1 MKPSHACHRIPTGS
15 RDVRTRTRV
24 AWLLVAALGST
35 SAIAGPAGQGHV
47 DIEQR
52 LTAGQLREIG
62 LTPAQLE
69 LLNRYLREAQPDEP
83 VADAQRRGEQQG
95 LPPEQSRGAMQYIG
109 LDDAPIKSRVT
120 GVVDGWAPGS
130 VFALEN
136 GQQWKVLKGS
146 MRLRKPLQSPEIV
159 VVPGIAGRWFLQV
172 DEDMPKARVY
182 RID

>member
-1 MKPSHACHRIPTGS
+1 M
-15 RDVRTRTRV
+15 
-24 AWLLVAALGST
+24 ALASA
-35 SAIAGPAGQGHV
+35 SAIAGPAGQGYV
-47 DIEQR
+47 GIEQR
-52 LTAGQLREIG
+52 LTAGQLREVG

-83 VADAQRRGEQQG
+83 VADAQRRDELQG
-95 LPPEQSRGAMQYIG
+95 APPEERRGALQYIG
-109 LDDAPIKSRVT
+109 LDDAPIKSRVN
-120 GVVDGWAPGS
+120 GVVDGWAPGT

-146 MRLRKPLQSPEIV
+146 MRLRKPLQSPEIM
-159 VVPGIAGRWFLQV
+159 VVPGFAGRWFLQV

>member
-1 MKPSHACHRIPTGS
+1 M
-15 RDVRTRTRV
+15 RTRTRV
-24 AWLLVAALGST
+24 AWLLALALASALAGAAE
-35 SAIAGPAGQGHV
+35 QGYV
-47 DIEQR
+47 GIEQR
-52 LTAGQLREIG
+52 LTAEQLREVG

-83 VADAQRRGEQQG
+83 VADTQRREELQDA
-95 LPPEQSRGAMQYIG
+95 PAEESRGAMQYIG

-120 GVVDGWAPGS
+120 GVVDGWAPGT

-146 MRLRKPLQSPEIV
+146 MRLPKPLQSPEIV
-159 VVPGIAGRWFLQV
+159 VVPGFAGRWFLQV

>member
-1 MKPSHACHRIPTGS
+1 MRM
-15 RDVRTRTRV
+15 RTRV
-24 AWLLVAALGST
+24 AWLLLLALASA
-35 SAIAGPAGQGHV
+35 SAIAGSAEQGYV
-47 DIEQR
+47 GIEQR
-52 LTAGQLREIG
+52 LTAEQLREIG

-83 VADAQRRGEQQG
+83 VADTQRREELQDA
-95 LPPEQSRGAMQYIG
+95 PAEESRGAMQYIG

-120 GVVDGWAPGS
+120 GVVDGWAPGT

-146 MRLRKPLQSPEIV
+146 MRLRTPLQSPEIV
-159 VVPGIAGRWFLQV
+159 VVPGFAGRWFLQV

>member
-1 MKPSHACHRIPTGS
+1 MRM
-15 RDVRTRTRV
+15 RTRV
-24 AWLLVAALGST
+24 AWLLAMALASA
-35 SAIAGPAGQGHV
+35 SAIAGPAEQDYVG
-47 DIEQR
+47 IEQR
-52 LTAGQLREIG
+52 LTAEQLREVG
-62 LTPAQLE
+62 LTPAQLD

-83 VADAQRRGEQQG
+83 VADTQRREEPQDA
-95 LPPEQSRGAMQYIG
+95 PAEESRGAMQYIG

-120 GVVDGWAPGS
+120 GVVDGWAPGT

-146 MRLRKPLQSPEIV
+146 MRLRTPLQSPEIV
-159 VVPGIAGRWFLQV
+159 VVPGFAGRWFLQV